1 VYVTL
6 ILQINDAKM
15 TVEAQPKMLGS
26 FNEYI
31 TQFSWP
37 EQHVEKRHTACND
50 LLVLYYYQLVLR
62 QYSSTKQKSRLI
74 KRL

>member
-50 LLVLYYYQLVLR
+50 LLV
-62 QYSSTKQKSRLI
+62 
-74 KRL
+74 